1 MHIARK
7 IGNKYL
13 ALPRPLA
20 SIEPSKTAANARA
33 IPNGKLTK

>member
-1 MHIARK
+1 MARK

-20 SIEPSKTAANARA
+20 SIEPSKMAENART
-33 IPNGKLTK
+33 IPIGKLIK